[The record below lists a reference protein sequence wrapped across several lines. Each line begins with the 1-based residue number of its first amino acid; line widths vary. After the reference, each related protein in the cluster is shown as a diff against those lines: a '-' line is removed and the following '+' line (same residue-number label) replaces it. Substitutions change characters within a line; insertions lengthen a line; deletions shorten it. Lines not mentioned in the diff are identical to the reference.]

1 MADHHE
7 EEVLG
12 KAYDARLMKRLLT
25 YLWPYK
31 WHALTALVLT
41 ILSAPLGLAGPPLTK
56 VAIDLFLAPSVRFA
70 RSGVDTDAAG
80 RARMD
85 AYAGREEFEIE
96 ASKLDPRSRHTVFVD
111 GNYLDDF
118 TTSDDGDFRRQWSN
132 APDSEKLPL
141 PALLSPLKNVHHIDI
156 RNTSAAVVLSIDEI
170 QPAGLG
176 RIIKNLAERF
186 GFGAT
191 AYQGLAFIAIIFL
204 IANLA
209 AFAVQY
215 TQAIVIQTMGQYI
228 MYDLRKEIFAHLQKL
243 SVQFYDR
250 NPVGRLMTRLT
261 TDVDALNEMFTAGVI
276 AIFGDVAMIFFIV
289 IVMFLVNWRLALV
302 SFSILPL
309 LVVLTTWFRLGARS
323 AFREVRVRI
332 ARINAFLQEHITG
345 MPVVQ
350 LFNREEK
357 EMRRFDTINQAHRK
371 ANIDTIF
378 YYAVFYPAVEIISAL
393 GIALIIWYGGGQVVR
408 DSVSLGTLFFFLQL
422 LRYFYEPISDI
433 SEKYNILQSAMASS
447 ERTFKLLDEPVRIAS
462 PEKPIR
468 IGRASGRI
476 EFQNVWFAY
485 NDEDWILRDVS
496 FTVAPGER
504 VAFVGHTGAGKT
516 TITNLLLRFYDI
528 QRGQILIDG
537 VNIRELDLQEL
548 RANFSIVLQDV
559 FLFSGDVAT
568 NIRLGN
574 RAITDDA
581 LKEAASQVHADT
593 FIQRLPEQYASEL
606 RERGAGLSVGQKQLI
621 SFARALAFDPRVLIL
636 DEATSSIDTET
647 ELLIRDAVERLMEGR
662 TSLVIAHRL
671 STIQSVD
678 KIIVMHKGE
687 IRESGTH
694 QDLLAQRGL
703 YWRLYQLQ
711 FYQDYKQTFSE
722 SVADD

>member
-1 MADHHE
+1 MTDHHE

-12 KAYDARLMKRLLT
+12 KAYDARLMRRLLT

-31 WHALTALVLT
+31 WHALISLVLT
-41 ILSAPLGLAGPPLTK
+41 MGSAPLVLAGPPLTK
-56 VAIDLFLAPSVRFA
+56 AAIDLFLAPDPSKPASGFA
-70 RSGVDTDAAG
+70 L
-80 RARMD
+80 
-85 AYAGREEFEIE
+85 F
-96 ASKLDPRSRHTVFVD
+96 L
-111 GNYLDDF
+111 
-118 TTSDDGDFRRQWSN
+118 
-132 APDSEKLPL
+132 
-141 PALLSPLKNVHHIDI
+141 
-156 RNTSAAVVLSIDEI
+156 
-170 QPAGLG
+170 
-176 RIIKNLAERF
+176 KNLAIRF
-186 GFGAT
+186 GFGDS
-191 AYQGLAFIAIIFL
+191 AYHGIVFIAIIFF
-204 IANLA
+204 LA
-209 AFAVQY
+209 SLSAFAVQY
-215 TQAIVIQTMGQYI
+215 TQAVVMQAMGQYI
-228 MYDLRKEIFAHLQKL
+228 MYDLRKQIFAHLQKL

-276 AIFGDVAMIFFIV
+276 AIFGDIAMIFYIV
-289 IVMFLVNWRLALV
+289 IWMFEVNWQLALV

-309 LVVLTTWFRLGARS
+309 LAVLTTWFRLGARS
-323 AFREVRVRI
+323 SFREVRVRI

-345 MPVVQ
+345 MSVVQ

-357 EMRRFDTINQAHRK
+357 EMRKFEQINQAHRK

-378 YYAVFYPAVEIISAL
+378 YYAVFYPAVEIIGSL
-393 GIALIIWYGGGQVVR
+393 GIGLIIWYGGGQVIRGVATI
-408 DSVSLGTLFFFLQL
+408 GTLVAFIQL
-422 LRYFYEPISDI
+422 ARSFYEPISDI

-447 ERTFKLLDEPVRIAS
+447 ERIFKLLDEPVSIAS
-462 PEKPIR
+462 PSKPVAL
-468 IGRASGRI
+468 GRVTGQI
-476 EFQNVWFAY
+476 EFRNVWFAY
-485 NDEDWILRDVS
+485 KGDDWILKDVS
-496 FTVAPGER
+496 FTVEPGER

-528 QRGQILIDG
+528 QQGQVLLDG
-537 VNIRELDLQEL
+537 VDIREFDLEEL
-548 RANFSIVLQDV
+548 RSNFSIVLQDV
-559 FLFSGDVAT
+559 FLFSGDIAA

-574 RAITDDA
+574 HSISDEQLR
-581 LKEAASQVHADT
+581 EAARQVHADS
-593 FIQRLPEQYASEL
+593 FIRRLPEQYGSEL

-647 ELLIRDAVERLMEGR
+647 ELLIRDAVERLMEDR

-687 IRESGTH
+687 IRETGTH
-694 QDLLAQRGL
+694 QDLLALRGL

-711 FYQDYKQTFSE
+711 FYQDYKRTFAG

>member
-1 MADHHE
+1 MADPHE

-12 KAYDARLMKRLLT
+12 KAYDARLMKRLLK

-31 WHALTALVLT
+31 WHALTSLVLT
-41 ILSAPLGLAGPPLTK
+41 VLSAPLVLAGAPLTK
-56 VAIDLFLAPSVRFA
+56 AAIDLFLDHPPEDASRVTGFA
-70 RSGVDTDAAG
+70 LRIVNAADWLGYDT
-80 RARMD
+80 ARWF
-85 AYAGREEFEIE
+85 G
-96 ASKLDPRSRHTVFVD
+96 D
-111 GNYLDDF
+111 GAN
-118 TTSDDGDFRRQWSN
+118 RRQGI
-132 APDSEKLPL
+132 L
-141 PALLSPLKNVHHIDI
+141 
-156 RNTSAAVVLSIDEI
+156 
-170 QPAGLG
+170 
-176 RIIKNLAERF
+176 
-186 GFGAT
+186 
-191 AYQGLAFIAIIFL
+191 FIAVLFL

-215 TQAIVIQTMGQYI
+215 TQAIVMQTMGQYI
-228 MYDLRKEIFAHLQKL
+228 MYDLRKEIFAHLQRL

-276 AIFGDVAMIFFIV
+276 AIFGDVAMIFYIV
-289 IVMFLVNWRLALV
+289 IWMFQVSWQLALV
-302 SFSILPL
+302 SFAILPL
-309 LVVLTTWFRLGARS
+309 LAVMTTWFRLGARS
-323 AFREVRVRI
+323 SFRSVRVRI

-357 EMRRFDTINQAHRK
+357 EMLKFDEINEAHRK

-378 YYAVFYPAVEIISAL
+378 YYAVFYPAVEIIGAI
-393 GIALIIWYGGGQVVR
+393 GIGLIIWYGGGQVIR
-408 DSVSLGTLFFFLQL
+408 SVATIGTLVAFIQL
-422 LRYFYEPISDI
+422 ARSFYEPISDI

-447 ERTFKLLDEPVRIAS
+447 ERVFKLLDEPVDIAS
-462 PEKPIR
+462 PEKPVR
-468 IGRASGRI
+468 IGRARGQI
-476 EFQNVWFAY
+476 EFRNVWFAY
-485 NDEDWILRDVS
+485 KDEDWILKDVS
-496 FTVAPGER
+496 FTVEPGER

-537 VNIRELDLQEL
+537 VDVRELDLEEL
-548 RANFSIVLQDV
+548 RSNFSIVLQDV
-559 FLFSGDVAT
+559 FLFSGDIAT

-574 RAITDDA
+574 ARISDDGVRD
-581 LKEAASQVHADT
+581 AARQVHADS
-593 FIQRLPEQYASEL
+593 FIQKLPEGYAADL

-647 ELLIRDAVERLMEGR
+647 ELLIRDAVERLMEDR
-662 TSLVIAHRL
+662 TSLVVAHRL

-687 IRESGTH
+687 IRETGTH

-711 FYQDYKQTFSE
+711 FYQDYKRTFVE
-722 SVADD
+722 TVADD